1 MQKRAWDQDLPI
13 LYQTVSGN
21 WYIKIIQNRNSN
33 HPKMILQT
41 GKKCV
46 LHIVLPSSIGQ
57 IIAVSL
63 ADLTIN
69 EYKRCSIHHY
79 TSRIIL
85 NIFQVGES
93 ILSPD
98 VSFLLTCNW
107 RQWPATS
114 EWFGFRSPLL
124 LATQFISIVSYNLWR
139 FRIYRIIYIYILKSF
154 FLSPQKQ
161 LTTKQALTGWWGLA
175 SSNWQLVVL
184 FISSQ
189 LPHVATL
196 TYPLVI

>member
-13 LYQTVSGN
+13 LYQTASGN
-21 WYIKIIQNRNSN
+21 WYIKIIQNRDFN

-63 ADLTIN
+63 AD
-69 EYKRCSIHHY
+69 RCSIHHY

-124 LATQFISIVSYNLWR
+124 FATQFISIVSYNLWR
-139 FRIYRIIYIYILKSF
+139 FRIYRIIYIYSEIVFSVPPKTIDHQAGFDWLMGPGIFKLTASCSF
-154 FLSPQKQ
+154 
-161 LTTKQALTGWWGLA
+161 
-175 SSNWQLVVL
+175 
-184 FISSQ
+184 
-189 LPHVATL
+189 
-196 TYPLVI
+196 Y